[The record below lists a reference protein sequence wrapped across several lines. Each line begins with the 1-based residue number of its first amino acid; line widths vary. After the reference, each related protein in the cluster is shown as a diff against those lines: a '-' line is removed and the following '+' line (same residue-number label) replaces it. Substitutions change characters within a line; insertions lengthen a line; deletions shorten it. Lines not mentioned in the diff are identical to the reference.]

1 MTAPHADQLIDGYLA
16 RICAA
21 AHDFPAA
28 ARDELLDDMR
38 SHIADARARD
48 SQETDATILNILDRL
63 GEPAVLVAEARERLG
78 IKTQQP
84 ERPGLLEIAALVLL
98 LFLWPAGVVLLWLSS
113 QWKTR
118 DKIIGS
124 VFSLGGYPGISLI
137 GLVLAGG
144 LLLGAA
150 LSLVRLC
157 RTGGTV
163 RLHSRRLRQF
173 AIQRG
178 LGRTDQLIHRGD
190 RAAGRRTNGRHCRP
204 LQLGERRFLVGDVLV
219 ESRVRAALEGGGLL
233 PQVLER
239 DMVALVGAP
248 DGGTRIDGAGCGFG
262 QVAGRRLQHDR
273 QAGGRGQRDRSHRL
287 VWRLRGVS
295 RNPAAERDSDYQG
308 E

>member
-137 GLVLAGG
+137 GLVLAGA
-144 LLLGAA
+144 GAGHG
-150 LSLVRLC
+150 SRC
-157 RTGGTV
+157 ITV
-163 RLHSRRLRQF
+163 RN
-173 AIQRG
+173 
-178 LGRTDQLIHRGD
+178 
-190 RAAGRRTNGRHCRP
+190 AA
-204 LQLGERRFLVGDVLV
+204 GDVLQSSCSGTSV
-219 ESRVRAALEGGGLL
+219 LDIIGSVAQTALVIVLFLL
-233 PQVLER
+233 PVLTAAYLAIR
-239 DMVALVGAP
+239 L
-248 DGGTRIDGAGCGFG
+248 
-262 QVAGRRLQHDR
+262 RRW
-273 QAGGRGQRDRSHRL
+273 HRL
-287 VWRLRGVS
+287 ETI
-295 RNPAAERDSDYQG
+295 AA
-308 E
+308 